1 ICIHIVGFSVLIYTL
16 RDVSGAKAAYRPHPA
31 EQIVEHIA
39 PVAEHIEDDAAT
51 FGLLIVPARPL
62 CRLTPISLEHPVSEF
77 SPNREHASEEPGVT
91 HHPDLAQAGQK

>member
-1 ICIHIVGFSVLIYTL
+1 
-16 RDVSGAKAAYRPHPA
+16 
-31 EQIVEHIA
+31 EHIA

-77 SPNREHASEEPGVT
+77 SANREHASEEAGVAQ
-91 HHPDLAQAGQK
+91 HPDLAQAGQNSLSCTTPFLTFLILTSLATAIALSRVSATGFSQ